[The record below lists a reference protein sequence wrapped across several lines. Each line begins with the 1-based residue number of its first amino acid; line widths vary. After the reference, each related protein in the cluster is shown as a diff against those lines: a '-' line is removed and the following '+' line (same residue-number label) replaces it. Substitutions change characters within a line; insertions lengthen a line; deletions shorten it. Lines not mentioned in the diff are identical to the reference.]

1 MKILSLLAIAMFVAA
16 PLHVSA
22 AEDPAEV
29 DAVVAA
35 VKAANS
41 DMRALCQG
49 GPDNIRKAVSA
60 AIMPLVGQG
69 KIKGN
74 PQAVG
79 GEAGQ
84 KIGRECRGG

>member
-1 MKILSLLAIAMFVAA
+1 MSKQFVCMAAALVVLPMSAI
-16 PLHVSA
+16 A
-22 AEDPAEV
+22 AEDPA
-29 DAVVAA
+29 DIAAVVAA

-41 DMRALCQG
+41 DFKALCQK
-49 GPDNIRKAVSA
+49 GPDAIRKATTEAVMA
-60 AIMPLVGQG
+60 QMAGG

-84 KIGRECRGG
+84 ALGRECRG